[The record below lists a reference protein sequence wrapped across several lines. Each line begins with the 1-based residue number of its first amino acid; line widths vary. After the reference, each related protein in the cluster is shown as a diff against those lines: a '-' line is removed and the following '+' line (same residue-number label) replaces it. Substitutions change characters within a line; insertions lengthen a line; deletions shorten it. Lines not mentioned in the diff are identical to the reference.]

1 MRRPLKLF
9 AYVIGSVA
17 VIALLIVICCF
28 KFYDT
33 TPYPK
38 TEAYRRQMHL
48 LHNLPK
54 ETTTVTKD
62 TIQVGWAKVNL
73 LPPFTT
79 PIAIDAHRK
88 GHFTGVHDSI
98 YVRAFV
104 FKAGGKKMAYISA
117 DLLIIPPNVA
127 AMFDTLMQAE
137 GYTRDNIFFTA
148 THTHSSIG
156 AWYNTVV
163 GRIFTGKYDERVP
176 PHIANCIKQAIIN
189 AEQNVEPAEI
199 GHGSFPTTKLVFNRL
214 VGDSGT
220 VDSMLRVIKIKK
232 LSGPTAAIITFS
244 AHATVYHESM
254 MQLSGDWPALLMQQ
268 LENTGVVNFA
278 SFSAG
283 AVGSHGPYEFSKEQ
297 VKEVKYMAEG
307 VGKIVASGN
316 GFIPTRVFT
325 TDSFL
330 FGMQRMQL
338 FLRQPNLRLSNSV
351 ALRAWLFNKLFGN
364 EPVYVLQMRLGNLL
378 FIGTPSDFSGEL
390 TGQLDSAAK
399 AANTQ
404 LTVTGFNGSYIG
416 YVTHDQWN
424 NLNAYETRTM
434 NWFGPGTGS
443 YMQQVI
449 GRLIAKTE

>member
-1 MRRPLKLF
+1 MRRPLKLL
-9 AYVIGSVA
+9 AYFFIVLAAIAAVA
-17 VIALLIVICCF
+17 AVCCF
-28 KFYDT
+28 KLYDT
-33 TPYPK
+33 TPYAE
-38 TEAYRRQMHL
+38 TEAYRRQMEGL
-48 LHNLPK
+48 KNLPPEK
-54 ETTTVTKD
+54 LTTTKD

-73 LPPFTT
+73 APPFTT

-88 GHFTGVHDSI
+88 GHFQGVHDSV

-104 FKAGGKKMAYISA
+104 FKAGGKKVAYISA

-127 AMFDTLMQAE
+127 AMFDTLMQQQ
-137 GYTRDNIFFTA
+137 GYSRDNIFFTA

-189 AEQNVEPAEI
+189 AEQNVGPAEI
-199 GHGSFPTTKLVFNRL
+199 GFGSFPTTKLVFNRL

-220 VDSMLRVIKIKK
+220 VDSMLRVVKIKK
-232 LSGPTAAIITFS
+232 LSGATAAIISFS

-254 MQLSGDWPALLMQQ
+254 MQLSGDWPAVLMRQ
-268 LENTGVVNFA
+268 LEDSGIVNFA

-297 VKEVKYMAEG
+297 LKEVEYMAGG

-316 GFIPTRVFT
+316 ALIPTRVFT

-338 FLRQPNLRLSNSV
+338 FLREPNLRLSNSV

-378 FIGTPSDFSGEL
+378 FIGTPCDFSGEL

-416 YVTHDQWN
+416 YVTSDQWN
-424 NLNAYETRTM
+424 ELNKYETRTM

-449 GRLIAKTE
+449 SRLITKNE